1 MNDIK
6 EIEEYYSQGNLVAAL
21 KKAEEVVKQNP
32 SKEAYNLLGKILK
45 ELGEDDKAIDAF
57 MKAENYIEVAKIYI
71 SKGMYKDA
79 LNILSSF
86 NDKESRILRA
96 LIYLKL
102 ENYEEGKEELVGI
115 DDSSPL
121 FYKIKGIIDYYTGDT
136 YDAIRELSI
145 AITLYPLDAEL
156 YYYRALAKMK
166 LGMNAEDDL
175 NTAMNLNPYFA
186 EVYFSKGVLLEN
198 AGKFEEA
205 VNYYSKAISLKPE
218 YTEAYMRR
226 AKVYMKLGKEEEA
239 ISDIKKINDKK

>member
-1 MNDIK
+1 
-6 EIEEYYSQGNLVAAL
+6 
-21 KKAEEVVKQNP
+21 
-32 SKEAYNLLGKILK
+32 
-45 ELGEDDKAIDAF
+45 
-57 MKAENYIEVAKIYI
+57 
-71 SKGMYKDA
+71 
-79 LNILSSF
+79 
-86 NDKESRILRA
+86 
-96 LIYLKL
+96 
-102 ENYEEGKEELVGI
+102 
-115 DDSSPL
+115 
-121 FYKIKGIIDYYTGDT
+121 
-136 YDAIRELSI
+136 
-145 AITLYPLDAEL
+145 
-156 YYYRALAKMK
+156 MK